1 MTSFDLFSQ
10 PEPSP
15 LVAPP
20 IAPVVLPM
28 QRQAWRVGALCL
40 AIADSLQARFNPVTV
55 RGELSNFSRAA
66 SGHCYFT
73 LKDETGQLRCA
84 MFKRAASSLDFAAQ
98 DGQQVEV
105 IGKLGV
111 YEQRGELQ
119 LVVESMSRVGQ
130 GTLLEAFM
138 RLKTKLDAAGLFS
151 AERKRPLSQY
161 PRGIGVVTSPSSA
174 AWSDVM
180 TALQRRVPHI
190 PVVLSPSV
198 VQGADAPAA
207 LIAALHVLYEQIDKG
222 KSKLDVILLVRGG
235 GSLEDLWAFNDE
247 QLAYTIAQSPV
258 PVICGVGHEIDFS
271 IADFVADVRAPTP
284 TAAAELC
291 AAPASQ
297 AISRLALQAGSLQIS
312 MRQGLERRGQMLDV
326 ATRRLMQPSDQLR
339 RQADRLNQFG
349 HRLQSVVQTQ
359 MQKQQHALA
368 QCQTRLGLLH
378 PQKVLDRGFAWVS
391 DEAGQVVK
399 DAAALEA
406 GQALSLHLAK
416 GVRHVRAI

>member
-1 MTSFDLFSQ
+1 
-10 PEPSP
+10 
-15 LVAPP
+15 
-20 IAPVVLPM
+20 M

-40 AIADSLQARFNPVTV
+40 AIADSLQVRFNPVTV
-55 RGELSNFSRAA
+55 CGELSNFSLAA

-84 MFKRAASSLDFAAQ
+84 MFKRAASSLGFAAQ

-105 IGKLGV
+105 TGKLGV

-119 LVVESMSRVGQ
+119 LVVESMTRVGQ

-138 RLKTKLDAAGLFS
+138 RLKTKLDAAGLFLD
-151 AERKRPLSQY
+151 ERKRLPRQY

-174 AWSDVM
+174 AWHDVM
-180 TALQRRVPHI
+180 TALQRRVPHL

-207 LIAALHVLYEQIDKG
+207 LIAALHLLYEKIDEG
-222 KSKLDVILLVRGG
+222 KSTLDVILLVRGG

-247 QLAYTIAQSPV
+247 QIAYTIAKSPV
-258 PVICGVGHEIDFS
+258 PIICGVGHETDFS
-271 IADFVADVRAPTP
+271 IADFVSDVRAPSP

-291 AAPASQ
+291 AAPISQALSILASQ
-297 AISRLALQAGSLQIS
+297 VDRLQSA
-312 MRQGLERRGQMLDV
+312 MRQGLERRAQMLDV

-339 RQADRLNQFG
+339 KQADRLNQFG

-378 PQKVLDRGFAWVS
+378 PQKVLDRGFAWIS
-391 DEAGQVVK
+391 DEVGRVVK
-399 DAAALEA
+399 DAAELRA
-406 GQALSLHLAK
+406 GQALALHLAK
-416 GVRHVRAI
+416 GVRQVNVV

>member
-1 MTSFDLFSQ
+1 MTSFDLFAE
-10 PEPSP
+10 PEPVP
-15 LVAPP
+15 
-20 IAPVVLPM
+20 PVVVSSRSVVVPM

-55 RGELSNFSRAA
+55 RGEISNFSRAS

-73 LKDETGQLRCA
+73 LKDEAGQLRAA
-84 MFKRAASSLDFAAQ
+84 MFKRAATSLNFAAQ

-105 IGKLGV
+105 TGKLGV

-119 LVVESMSRVGQ
+119 LVVESMTRVGQ
-130 GTLLEAFM
+130 GSLLEAFM
-138 RLKTKLDAAGLFS
+138 RLKAKLDAAGLFS
-151 AERKRPLSQY
+151 SERKKPISLY

-174 AWSDVM
+174 AWHDVM

-190 PVVLSPSV
+190 PVMLSPSA
-198 VQGADAPAA
+198 VQGVDAPAVLA
-207 LIAALHVLYEQIDKG
+207 AALNLLYEQIDEG
-222 KSKLDVILLVRGG
+222 KAQLDVILLVRGG

-258 PVICGVGHEIDFS
+258 PVICGVGHETDFS

-291 AAPASQ
+291 AAPVSQ
-297 AISRLALQAGSLQIS
+297 ALSILTLQVVRLQST
-312 MRQGLERRGQMLDV
+312 MRQGLERREQMLDV

-339 RQADRLNQFG
+339 KQFDRLHQFG
-349 HRLQSVVQTQ
+349 HRLQLVVQAQ
-359 MQKQQHALA
+359 MQKQQSTLV

-378 PQKVLDRGFAWVS
+378 PKKVLDRGFAWVS
-391 DEAGQVVK
+391 DEAGHVVK
-399 DAAALEA
+399 DVAALHV
-406 GQALSLHLAK
+406 GQVLALHLAK
-416 GVRHVRAI
+416 GVRQVNVV

>member
-1 MTSFDLFSQ
+1 MTAFDLFNQ
-10 PEPSP
+10 PQP
-15 LVAPP
+15 LPATPP
-20 IAPVVLPM
+20 VPAPM

-55 RGELSNFSRAA
+55 RGELSSFTRAA

-73 LKDETGQLRCA
+73 LKDETGQLRAA
-84 MFKRAASSLDFAAQ
+84 MFKRAAASVNFTPQ

-105 IGKLGV
+105 TGRLGV

-119 LVVESMSRVGQ
+119 LVVESISRVGQ

-138 RLKTKLDAAGLFS
+138 RLKAKLDAAGLFS
-151 AERKRPLSQY
+151 AERKRLLGQY

-174 AWSDVM
+174 AWHDVM

-198 VQGADAPAA
+198 VQGAEAPSQLIEA
-207 LIAALHVLYEQIDKG
+207 LRVLYEQIDEG
-222 KSKLDVILLVRGG
+222 KAKLDVILLVRGG

-258 PVICGVGHEIDFS
+258 PVVCGVGHETDFS

-297 AISRLALQAGSLQIS
+297 AIAALASQASTLRSAIQY
-312 MRQGLERRGQMLDV
+312 GLERRGQMLDV
-326 ATRRLMQPSDQLR
+326 AARRLMQPSDQIRVQQSKLDTDARLIQQGLR
-339 RQADRLNQFG
+339 A
-349 HRLQSVVQTQ
+349 RLQHQTNR
-359 MQKQQHALA
+359 LA

-378 PQKVLDRGFAWVS
+378 PQNVLDRGFAWVS
-391 DEAGQVVK
+391 DDAGQVVK
-399 DAAALEA
+399 DAASLQT
-406 GQALSLHLAK
+406 GQTLALHLAK
-416 GVRHVRAI
+416 GERRVSVI

>member
-10 PEPSP
+10 QELKLAKS
-15 LVAPP
+15 PP
-20 IAPVVLPM
+20 IVPM

-55 RGELSNFSRAA
+55 RGELSNFSLAA

-84 MFKRAASSLDFAAQ
+84 MFKRAASGVDFAPQ

-105 IGKLGV
+105 TGRLGV

-119 LVVESMSRVGQ
+119 LVVETMTRVGQ

-138 RLKTKLDAAGLFS
+138 RLKAKLDVAGLFS
-151 AERKRPLSQY
+151 PERKRPLSQY
-161 PRGIGVVTSPSSA
+161 PRGIGVVTSSSSA
-174 AWSDVM
+174 AWHDVM

-190 PVVLSPSV
+190 PVLLSPSV
-198 VQGADAPAA
+198 VQGVDAPAA
-207 LIAALHVLYEQIDKG
+207 LMAALQLLYEQIDEG
-222 KSKLDVILLVRGG
+222 KLTLDVILLVRGG

-291 AAPASQ
+291 AAPAAQALSILASQ
-297 AISRLALQAGSLQIS
+297 VGVLQST
-312 MRQGLERRGQMLDV
+312 MRRGLERRGQMLDV
-326 ATRRLMQPSDQLR
+326 TTRRLMQPSDQLR
-339 RQADRLNQFG
+339 KQADRLVQTG
-349 HRLQSVVQTQ
+349 HRLQSSLRAQLQVQHHT
-359 MQKQQHALA
+359 LA

-399 DAAALEA
+399 DAAALRT
-406 GQALSLHLAK
+406 GQELVLHFAK
-416 GVRHVRAI
+416 GVRQVGVI